1 MATKVRHIRV
11 PDDVWE
17 AATARAYA
25 ERTTASAVVVEALR
39 EYGRPGTADAPGG
52 RPRVIARTHT
62 PVREGGRAEVIVRD
76 AESRQEQPDCRH
88 PSASVVDGTCQDCG
102 QDVWL
107 P

>member
-25 ERTTASAVVVEALR
+25 ERTTASAVAVEALR
-39 EYGRPGTADAPGG
+39 EYGAGASARRPEPALRSPAL
-52 RPRVIARTHT
+52 RPE
-62 PVREGGRAEVIVRD
+62 PVHAGDDER
-76 AESRQEQPDCRH
+76 PCKH
-88 PSASVVDGTCQDCG
+88 PSGLIQDDGTCGVCG
-102 QDVWL
+102 RDVDL